1 MEPSGSFE
9 VRAQSLVTIR
19 SLMVKE
25 NLTKLEET
33 FEKTAVAETVTYKL
47 IDRLAAVLADRYRR
61 H

>member
-1 MEPSGSFE
+1 
-9 VRAQSLVTIR
+9 
-19 SLMVKE
+19 MVKE